1 MEKLEQSRTSN
12 VVAWLVLAYLCTN
25 PNAKDT
31 AEGVEHWW
39 LRRWGAN
46 IDEADVQDA
55 LDYLVG
61 QDWTTVRGSL
71 SGHRLYSLNQTRT
84 IELQQLLGSS
94 E

>member
-12 VVAWLVLAYLCTN
+12 VVAWLVLSYLCTN

-31 AEGVEHWW
+31 AEGVEDWW
-39 LRRWGAN
+39 LRRWGAY
-46 IDEADVQDA
+46 IDEAAVKEA
-55 LDYLVG
+55 LDYLVER
-61 QDWTTVRGSL
+61 DWITVRGSL

-84 IELQQLLGSS
+84 IELQQLLGSR